1 MFHFHN
7 STNRKIKQSYNKIQ
21 YNYHNKPNS
30 NKHINHNNNNNNNQ
44 LKSHKMHL
52 ESAKK
57 LRSHLQHYRL
67 TESIGWLQV
76 FLLLTLFVIGNQSA
90 WQENI
95 RPKLYVELGEYQ
107 KMINYFIGSK
117 Y

>member
-7 STNRKIKQSYNKIQ
+7 SANITEINKKSL
-21 YNYHNKPNS
+21 HNNHNIRNS
-30 NKHINHNNNNNNNQ
+30 NNNINNNNNNQ

-57 LRSHLQHYRL
+57 LRSHHQEPHHGVAAVGF
-67 TESIGWLQV
+67 GWLQV

-95 RPKLYVELGEYQ
+95 RPKLYVELG
-107 KMINYFIGSK
+107 K
-117 Y
+117 

>member
-7 STNRKIKQSYNKIQ
+7 SANTTEINKKSLH
-21 YNYHNKPNS
+21 HNQNISNS
-30 NKHINHNNNNNNNQ
+30 NKINNNQ

-57 LRSHLQHYRL
+57 LRSHHQEPHHGVAAVGF
-67 TESIGWLQV
+67 GWLQV

-95 RPKLYVELGEYQ
+95 RPKLYVELG
-107 KMINYFIGSK
+107 K
-117 Y
+117 